1 MPIYEFYCRNC
12 HAVYQFFSKR
22 VEPEKIPLCPK
33 HEAHGLLERQMSR
46 FAMGR
51 PASKSLAEGEAK
63 GAAAEGEDGMP
74 SGAPP
79 LDDPRMEAKMM
90 DLMSKMESIDEN
102 DGRAMGR
109 MMRELASITGEGG
122 DDPAMQ
128 EAIRRLEAGEDPE
141 KVEQIVSD
149 AYGEEALGG
158 PGGGRGSEPSYDG
171 GMYDL

>member
-1 MPIYEFYCRNC
+1 MPIYEFYCKDCNSIF
-12 HAVYQFFSKR
+12 QFFSKR
-22 VEPEKIPLCPK
+22 VEPEKIPVCPK
-33 HEAHGLLERQMSR
+33 HEGHGLLDRQMSR

-51 PASKSLAEGEAK
+51 ATSKAGVDDSPALGE
-63 GAAAEGEDGMP
+63 ENGMP
-74 SGAPP
+74 PGGPNM
-79 LDDPRMEAKMM
+79 DDPRVEAKMM

-109 MMRELASITGEGG
+109 MMRELAAITGEGA

-141 KVEQIVSD
+141 KVEEIVSD
-149 AYGEEALGG
+149 AYGEDALGG
-158 PGGGRGSEPSYDG
+158 GAGGRGGEPTYDG

>member
-1 MPIYEFYCRNC
+1 MPIYEFYCKDCNSIF
-12 HAVYQFFSKR
+12 QFFSKR
-22 VEPEKIPLCPK
+22 VEPEKVPVCPK

-51 PASKSLAEGEAK
+51 PASKTQADQPTASGE
-63 GAAAEGEDGMP
+63 ENGMP
-74 SGAPP
+74 PGGPNM
-79 LDDPRMEAKMM
+79 DDPRVEAKMM

-109 MMRELASITGEGG
+109 MMRELADITGEGAG
-122 DDPAMQ
+122 DPAMQ

-141 KVEQIVSD
+141 KVEEIVSD
-149 AYGEEALGG
+149 AYGEDAMGG
-158 PGGGRGSEPSYDG
+158 AMGGRGGAPSYDG